1 VVIVPRADAADPDDI
16 AASFARWGE
25 SGRAALAEGLA
36 GAKRTAEATGER
48 LVIWPRV
55 GTLVSDIPGVLNL
68 IRSHEDIGVLFDPVA
83 LLAPDSFRFAKDS
96 LARAA
101 EIVAHAAAGIDA
113 VYAANDMPAGV
124 DAAWL
129 EPVVAAAIEA
139 RVPVCRGP
147 RMGA

>member
-1 VVIVPRADAADPDDI
+1 MVPRADAADPEDI

-25 SGRAALAEGLA
+25 AGKAALAEGLA
-36 GAKRTAEATGER
+36 AAKRTAAISSER
-48 LVIWPRV
+48 LVLWPRL

-68 IRSHEDIGVLFDPVA
+68 IRSQEDVGVLFDPVA
-83 LLAPDSFRFAKDS
+83 LLAPDSNRFARDF
-96 LARAA
+96 LLRAA
-101 EIVAHAAAGIDA
+101 EVVSHAAAGIDA
-113 VYAANDMPAGV
+113 VYAANDLPMGV

-129 EPVVAAAIEA
+129 EPVIAAAMEA